1 MDTHMKIIKL
11 ISHITMYKK
20 LEDTKNSNW
29 KPIRDI
35 WKYLVL
41 EGLYP
46 NETIISWNI
55 SKVKM
60 HLAYSPCTMY

>member
-1 MDTHMKIIKL
+1 
-11 ISHITMYKK
+11 MYKV

-29 KPIRDI
+29 KPITDI

-41 EGLYP
+41 QGLYP

-55 SKVKM
+55 SKLKM
-60 HLAYSPCTMY
+60 HLVYSPCTMY